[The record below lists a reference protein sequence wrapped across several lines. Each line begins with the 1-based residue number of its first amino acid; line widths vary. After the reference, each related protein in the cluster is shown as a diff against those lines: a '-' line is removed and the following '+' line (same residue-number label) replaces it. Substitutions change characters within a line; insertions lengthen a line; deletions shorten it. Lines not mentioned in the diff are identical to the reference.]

1 MKNVIYDH
9 VVLSQP
15 LEGPLATQITAFADW
30 VSHQGYAHNTL
41 HRFVLIAACFSRWLG
56 QRGIRLHEI
65 VSTHPSEYL
74 RYRAQRRRI
83 GRSDAAALNQLLTF
97 LRHRGLI
104 AADNTLQRPLKPVD
118 QCAQVYEQYLREE
131 RALADATVTNYVPF
145 IRDFLID
152 RFGSG
157 PIRFSHLRSADVVA
171 FVQRQ
176 VSRLNRK
183 RAKLLTAALRSFFRY
198 IRYRGDTTID
208 LAAAVPTVANWSMPS
223 VPRAISPE
231 KVQQLLQR
239 CGRRTATERR
249 DYAILLLLARLGLR
263 ANEVVKLELDDID
276 WEVGCLHVHAKG
288 NQGTQLP
295 LPVDVGEAIVEY
307 LRHVRPSSRSRR
319 VFLRAKAPIRG
330 FLGPAAIDSIIRH
343 ALERTGI
350 SAPTKGAHQFRH
362 GLATQMLHTGASLGE
377 IGEVL
382 GHRSPETTKLYTKV
396 DIDALRTLALPWPG
410 GWR

>member
-1 MKNVIYDH
+1 MKNVVYDQ

-15 LEGPLATQITAFADW
+15 LEGPLATQITPFAEW
-30 VSHQGYAHNTL
+30 VSYQGYAHCTL

-97 LRHRGLI
+97 LRHRDLI
-104 AADNTLQRPLKPVD
+104 ASDPTLQHPLKPVD
-118 QCAQVYEQYLREE
+118 ECIQTYERYLREE

-152 RFGSG
+152 RFGKGS
-157 PIRFSHLRSADVVA
+157 IRLSHLRSADVVT
-171 FVQRQ
+171 FVQR
-176 VSRLNRK
+176 RALHLNRK
-183 RAKLLTAALRSFFRY
+183 RAKLLTSALRSFFRY
-198 IRYRGDTTID
+198 IRYRGDTTLD
-208 LAAAVPTVANWSMPS
+208 LAAVVPTVANWSKPDI
-223 VPRAISPE
+223 PRAISAE
-231 KVQQLLQR
+231 QVQQLLR
-239 CGRRTATERR
+239 SCGRHTATERR

-263 ANEVVKLELDDID
+263 ASEVVKLELDDID
-276 WEVGCLHVHAKG
+276 WAVGCLHIHAKG

-295 LPVDVGEAIVEY
+295 LPVDVGKAIVEY
-307 LRHVRPSSRSRR
+307 LRYGRPNSHSRR
-319 VFLRAKAPIRG
+319 VFLRTKAPIRG
-330 FLGPAAIDSIIRH
+330 FLGPTAIDSIIRH
-343 ALERTGI
+343 ALERTSI

-362 GLATQMLHTGASLGE
+362 GLATQMLHSGASLGE